1 LLFEAKNAE
10 CSSPQIRRA
19 GEISTAAGAF
29 VINRRR
35 LTAGTRLADDRDG

>member
-1 LLFEAKNAE
+1 MFFSAN
-10 CSSPQIRRA
+10 PR

-29 VINRRR
+29 VMNRRR